1 MKNIS
6 LESHNFPF
14 SFAEERN
21 CKYYSSKQKFRVWR
35 RQTEKT
41 MLRVPSRAFRLLPT
55 SLPAGLTFDVAENKQ
70 QQLEAVEKLNEVV
83 DWATN
88 GGSDKAKELVELIFV
103 CRNL

>member
-1 MKNIS
+1 
-6 LESHNFPF
+6 
-14 SFAEERN
+14 
-21 CKYYSSKQKFRVWR
+21 
-35 RQTEKT
+35 

-88 GGSDKAKELVELIFV
+88 GGSDKAKGLVELDTVGFKNFRCLLKTFEISEIHDFYPGV
-103 CRNL
+103 KTFEVSNSKSK